1 MHKKLTGTMLP
12 TRRRKIIGLQILSY
26 FTHFPYFTSSFHL
39 GPHSYFYGP
48 VEDKHRTK
56 FFLSGQSDPP
66 NTTKTLPLFNRGSLN
81 IVLPLMLLSVPIFPA
96 ISFELGSELPLLASS
111 ADPRF
116 FLAGG
121 ICSAFSH
128 GITTPIDVIKTR
140 QQVDP
145 KKYGGSVAE
154 VTRIIVQEEG
164 TSALLKG
171 LGPTIVGYGIEGA
184 AKFGLYENLKP
195 SMLRILHLDN
205 PAIAYL
211 IASVIAG
218 AVASI
223 VLFPLERTRIRL
235 VSDPD
240 FATNLFTG
248 IPLLVKESG
257 IRGLFSGFPAML
269 SKQVPYTIGKQV
281 SFDEASKYL
290 YSVLATPNNPLTALE
305 VSFVSAFSASI
316 AACLLSQPGD
326 VILTAKCKERGST
339 SVEFFDVIEAI
350 YDRRGIQGFYSG
362 LTARI
367 LQVGAIITSQ
377 LILYDNVKQGLGLPA
392 TGSL

>member
-1 MHKKLTGTMLP
+1 
-12 TRRRKIIGLQILSY
+12 
-26 FTHFPYFTSSFHL
+26 
-39 GPHSYFYGP
+39 
-48 VEDKHRTK
+48 
-56 FFLSGQSDPP
+56 
-66 NTTKTLPLFNRGSLN
+66 
-81 IVLPLMLLSVPIFPA
+81 
-96 ISFELGSELPLLASS
+96 
-111 ADPRF
+111 
-116 FLAGG
+116 
-121 ICSAFSH
+121 
-128 GITTPIDVIKTR
+128 
-140 QQVDP
+140 
-145 KKYGGSVAE
+145 

-223 VLFPLERTRIRL
+223 VLCPLERTRIRL